1 MSKTYKYITD
11 ANKVELDV
19 IVQQIVA
26 GRGGEV
32 GQYKGDVFY
41 SDIQGRINH
50 NTCSFIVKNNRKPI
64 HLSISYEA
72 FSYVCDQLREVHQFL
87 VHS

>member
-1 MSKTYKYITD
+1 MSKIYKYITD
-11 ANKVELDV
+11 ADKVELDV
-19 IVQQIVA
+19 IVQEIVA
-26 GRGGEV
+26 GRGGEA

-41 SDIQGRINH
+41 SDIMGRINH
-50 NTCSFIVKNNRKPI
+50 NSCSFIVKNKRKLI
-64 HLSISYEA
+64 HLSISCEA

>member
-1 MSKTYKYITD
+1 MNKIYKYITD

-19 IVQQIVA
+19 IVQEIVA
-26 GRGGEV
+26 DRGD
-32 GQYKGDVFY
+32 GDAKDIFY
-41 SDIQGRINH
+41 DDIQRRINH
-50 NTCSFIVKNNRKPI
+50 NSCSFIVKNNRKPI

-72 FSYVCDQLREVHQFL
+72 FSYICDQLREFHQFW